1 MKVTIGPRVAI
12 IGGGTCSEA
21 EAAIAEEVGRLI
33 ARAGAVLLTG
43 GRGGVMEAASRGAAQ
58 AGGLVVGILPG
69 EDAHRANAWVT
80 LPIVTGLGEAR
91 NTVLI
96 RTAQAVIAVGGEFGT
111 LSEIAFALK
120 FGRPVVGIQTW
131 QAVDGSGETLPIRRA
146 ASAAEAVEITLRW
159 LDDNP

>member
-1 MKVTIGPRVAI
+1 MKVTIGPRVAV

-33 ARAGAVLLTG
+33 TRAGAVLLTG

-69 EDAHRANAWVT
+69 EDAHPANPWVT